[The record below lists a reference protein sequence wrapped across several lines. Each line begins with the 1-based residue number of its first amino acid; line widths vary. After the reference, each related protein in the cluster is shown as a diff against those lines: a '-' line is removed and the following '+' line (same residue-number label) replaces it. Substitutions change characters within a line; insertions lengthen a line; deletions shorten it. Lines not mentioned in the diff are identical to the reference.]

1 MAVNGGRGQ
10 IVIHGK
16 VDGGAWTKVFYKG
29 TERADVLG
37 GVHGNMIVGQS
48 VFVKTDWEAEDAEAA
63 GAEQEKKRLQEHNKA
78 MESAFDKLEF

>member
-1 MAVNGGRGQ
+1 
-10 IVIHGK
+10 
-16 VDGGAWTKVFYKG
+16 
-29 TERADVLG
+29 
-37 GVHGNMIVGQS
+37 MIVGQS